1 MVESITWLQM
11 TILHSKVSFK
21 VLQFPIIFKVKNLI
35 YIKSIHIQR
44 KWGAKKSP
52 FKKHFQL
59 WPTNYTSLCKTSSS

>member
-1 MVESITWLQM
+1 M

-59 WPTNYTSLCKTSSS
+59 